1 MDFTYAG
8 LAAQPA
14 KRLVRFMAK
23 NDVFDHRISGPL
35 MRGMHHISVD
45 REAGS
50 ASFRE
55 ALTALKNGEIV
66 GVFPEATISR
76 SFQLKEFKA
85 GAVRMAAAARV
96 PLLPAVIWGSQRVW
110 TKDHPKQLGRT
121 KTPIT
126 IRVGEP
132 ITVPP
137 KADMADVTDVLRDRM
152 TTMLHEVA
160 AAVSRTGRPTPP
172 RPGGCPP
179 TWAVAR
185 RRPSR
190 PRSLTRTSARRAH
203 AAGCSPGGLRS
214 RAYEKLSRT
223 RRSRAD
229 LAGSARDTLF
239 GVNVLDLPPTTA
251 SVPVARR
258 FVRSRLVD
266 GTPPMWTPAAL
277 LVSEVV
283 TNAILH
289 ARTTVTLTVDVD

>member
-1 MDFTYAG
+1 VAEVVYPAVIGLARVVFRVQGLRFTLQGTEHVPRQGGAVMVINHIGYMDFTYAG

-137 KADMADVTDVLRDRM
+137 KADMAEVTDVLRERM
-152 TTMLHEVA
+152 TTMLHEVQQQYPDRPSDPA
-160 AAVSRTGRPTPP
+160 QAWWLPADIGGGAPTPEQAAQLDADE
-172 RPGGCPP
+172 RE
-179 TWAVAR
+179 AR
-185 RRPSR
+185 
-190 PRSLTRTSARRAH
+190 A
-203 AAGCSPGGLRS
+203 RS
-214 RAYEKLSRT
+214 RG
-223 RRSRAD
+223 AD
-229 LAGSARDTLF
+229 SAG
-239 GVNVLDLPPTTA
+239 
-251 SVPVARR
+251 
-258 FVRSRLVD
+258 
-266 GTPPMWTPAAL
+266 
-277 LVSEVV
+277 
-283 TNAILH
+283 
-289 ARTTVTLTVDVD
+289 